1 MESSSCIPWLH
12 RPLSWPCHGILLLL
26 LKFDN
31 WPSLISFVKRPLPN
45 FSLPPLSSF
54 EATASL
60 ILECGGLGEG
70 GSWCLPGLF
79 KYQQQHYFFFFL
91 FFIFLYFLFCHC
103 KCLSPHITGS
113 HSLLVPPPTASSR
126 SPSSA
131 RPPRWLLSF
140 TVPEWFHSS
149 LSPSL
154 SMVNSSILSAATSKW
169 VRI

>member
-79 KYQQQHYFFFFL
+79 KYQQQHYFFFFS
-91 FFIFLYFLFCHC
+91 FFYISIFFVLPLQMPQPTHNWFSFSSCSPTHSILPLPLQCPPSSVATFLH
-103 KCLSPHITGS
+103 
-113 HSLLVPPPTASSR
+113 SSR
-126 SPSSA
+126 MV
-131 RPPRWLLSF
+131 SF
-140 TVPEWFHSS
+140 ITVTVPVDGKLFH
-149 LSPSL
+149 L
-154 SMVNSSILSAATSKW
+154 ICGHQ
-169 VRI
+169 